1 MFFKYS
7 TNSSY
12 TSFLMFIF
20 VSGNTFG
27 DAFLKILKKLFFLHH
42 SDLMDYVSGKKKTN
56 MDTPIFTNFN
66 KELQIKHKINQIKD
80 LN

>member
-1 MFFKYS
+1 
-7 TNSSY
+7 
-12 TSFLMFIF
+12 MFIF
-20 VSGNTFG
+20 LSGNTFG
-27 DAFLKILKKLFFLHH
+27 YAFLKILKKKFFLHH

-56 MDTPIFTNFN
+56 MDTPIFTNVN

>member
-27 DAFLKILKKLFFLHH
+27 DAFLKILKKLFFLHQ
-42 SDLMDYVSGKKKTN
+42 SDLMDYVSGKK
-56 MDTPIFTNFN
+56 NFKVLIPDYN
-66 KELQIKHKINQIKD
+66 IIDFK
-80 LN
+80 